1 MKRYI
6 LLAVASVAV
15 CLLIAYAAD
24 FIFLEIRTHRN
35 AGAFGSVTVRP
46 YYAVPQKNGKYEF
59 IVADPQNV
67 TCVHSVFPQ
76 LGYKPCWYV
85 ARHTE
90 QRIDM

>member
-1 MKRYI
+1 MLKRYV
-6 LLAVASVAV
+6 LLAVGSVTLFA
-15 CLLIAYAAD
+15 LIAYAAD
-24 FIFLEIRTHRN
+24 FLVLKIRAHSN
-35 AGAFGSVTVRP
+35 AAFGMITIRP

-67 TCVHSVFPQ
+67 TCVHSLFPQ
-76 LGYKPCWYV
+76 LGYKPCWYL